1 MKTPS
6 EFELNQLM
14 HVVYDPVKAHEY
26 YVRTRKLKGRQ
37 RGHSDDP
44 RTGKTREQ
52 IHKDARAKQR
62 QELSQQ
68 ISNLEDKLK
77 QLETRIREREHAA
90 ASEDRKSKA
99 KKDRARK
106 ESEKPKTAA
115 EKAKAARENKQ
126 YREKHHQKLKSE
138 RASSSKSGGGSS
150 TKKSS
155 SSKHSISDLK
165 ALAIRVRGQIQIA
178 KQKLA
183 AL

>member
-90 ASEDRKSKA
+90 ASEDRKSK
-99 KKDRARK
+99 
-106 ESEKPKTAA
+106 TAA